1 VRQSIWEGKMT
12 SQGHV
17 ADGGLMWLVNCLN
30 ATLDADPQIRTAA
43 EEGLKQASL
52 HTGYGIALAKV
63 TVSKEMPL
71 GLRQISSSEIFCHKS
86 TCLFFSEIVPLQ
98 IFFPLL
104 V

>member
-1 VRQSIWEGKMT
+1 MT

-71 GLRQISSSEIFCHKS
+71 GLRQLAAVLLKQYVKQHWQEGEENFIPPAASSEDK
-86 TCLFFSEIVPLQ
+86 V
-98 IFFPLL
+98 
-104 V
+104 

>member
-1 VRQSIWEGKMT
+1 MRQSIWEGKMT

-52 HTGYGIALAKV
+52 HTGAFYLSANLCC
-63 TVSKEMPL
+63 
-71 GLRQISSSEIFCHKS
+71 IF
-86 TCLFFSEIVPLQ
+86 
-98 IFFPLL
+98 
-104 V
+104 